1 MNSFYSI
8 KFAVRQLETAA
19 QVNEN
24 DETLSGINLL
34 HDIAQRFEGAADLA
48 REHHD
53 LVSACFFRS
62 LHITLRNIAHDP
74 TDWHIVPEMFA
85 AIKLEA
91 NKIGDPELPF

>member
-1 MNSFYSI
+1 MNIINSNA
-8 KFAVRQLETAA
+8 FAVRQLEMAA

-48 REHHD
+48 RENHD
-53 LVSACFFRS
+53 LASACFFRA
-62 LHITLRNIAHDP
+62 LQITLSNIAHDP
-74 TDWHIVPEMFA
+74 TDWHIVQEMYE

-91 NKIGDPELPF
+91 NKIGEDPIPF